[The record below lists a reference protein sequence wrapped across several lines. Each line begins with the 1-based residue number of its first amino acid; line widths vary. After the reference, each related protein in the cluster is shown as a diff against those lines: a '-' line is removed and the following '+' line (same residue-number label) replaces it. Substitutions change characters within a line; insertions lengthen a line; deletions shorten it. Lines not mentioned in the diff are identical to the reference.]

1 MKNLKL
7 KNLFVLIFSLML
19 FVYDAYGIIEI
30 LQVSNA
36 TSTQIYV
43 PIIMYHNVKSTQ
55 LGKDTITQSEFESD
69 LKYLSENNYNTITM
83 TQLINYV
90 YSDEELPPNPII
102 LTFDD
107 GLLNTYLN
115 VFPLLKK
122 YNMKIVL
129 SIIGLSSEKFSNTVD
144 ININYSHVT
153 WDQIKEMDE
162 SGLVEIQNHS
172 YDMHNIKGGRYGC
185 SQRND
190 EKLDDYE
197 KYITNDVAM
206 FNEKIKLAID
216 TIPNAF
222 TYPYGKYNEN
232 TESIIKKL
240 GFKATISCNFG
251 VNVISKD
258 KECLYELKRINRSHN
273 QGIEKM
279 IKQGMKTINN

>member
-172 YDMHNIKGGRYGC
+172 YDMHNIKG
-185 SQRND
+185 
-190 EKLDDYE
+190 
-197 KYITNDVAM
+197 
-206 FNEKIKLAID
+206 
-216 TIPNAF
+216 
-222 TYPYGKYNEN
+222 
-232 TESIIKKL
+232 
-240 GFKATISCNFG
+240 
-251 VNVISKD
+251 
-258 KECLYELKRINRSHN
+258 
-273 QGIEKM
+273 
-279 IKQGMKTINN
+279 

>member
-107 GLLNTYLN
+107 
-115 VFPLLKK
+115 
-122 YNMKIVL
+122 
-129 SIIGLSSEKFSNTVD
+129 
-144 ININYSHVT
+144 
-153 WDQIKEMDE
+153 
-162 SGLVEIQNHS
+162 
-172 YDMHNIKGGRYGC
+172 
-185 SQRND
+185 
-190 EKLDDYE
+190 
-197 KYITNDVAM
+197 
-206 FNEKIKLAID
+206 
-216 TIPNAF
+216 
-222 TYPYGKYNEN
+222 
-232 TESIIKKL
+232 
-240 GFKATISCNFG
+240 
-251 VNVISKD
+251 
-258 KECLYELKRINRSHN
+258 
-273 QGIEKM
+273 
-279 IKQGMKTINN
+279 